1 MSYYPPPPSNYPY
14 HDYPYNWPPFPP
26 FLPIHGFSM
35 DQGFQGFPPPPTFPP
50 MNSFPGFPG
59 HQTSEFVPQNS
70 GFSNPE
76 TLQITRFVPRH
87 PGFQILQNPET
98 AVQNSEIQ
106 EQEVVPQNPPNPDVL
121 QEDVQDNL
129 KFPKSEILEIPEDVT
144 YQECQNCKDLK
155 SEIQEIKE
163 ISEQNLDNVRNAL
176 FEEANASKEKDTV
189 IQNLVEERDHLQLQL
204 QTVEKEINE
213 KFSSQQTVIENLE
226 EKLLERIR
234 VRGKKSKSSGSS
246 DSEKLKIEIKNV
258 NAGLRRQSD
267 LLQVSRKENLELKK
281 KLNEKN
287 AAVQRLEERLNSVK
301 EELQEQSDRNKSLE
315 KYMNSQV
322 PSEDREKI
330 AELEARNS
338 ELVKE
343 LEAMKR
349 IVDDEAPPAKV
360 RKLRN

>member
-59 HQTSEFVPQNS
+59 HQTSEF
-70 GFSNPE
+70 
-76 TLQITRFVPRH
+76 
-87 PGFQILQNPET
+87 
-98 AVQNSEIQ
+98 
-106 EQEVVPQNPPNPDVL
+106 
-121 QEDVQDNL
+121 
-129 KFPKSEILEIPEDVT
+129 
-144 YQECQNCKDLK
+144 
-155 SEIQEIKE
+155 E

-234 VRGKKSKSSGSS
+234 VRGKKSKFSGSS

-349 IVDDEAPPAKV
+349 IADDEAPPAKV

>member
-14 HDYPYNWPPFPP
+14 PEFPYNWPPYPP
-26 FLPIHGFSM
+26 LPPIHGFPM
-35 DQGFQGFPPPPTFPP
+35 DQGFQGFPPPFPP
-50 MNSFPGFPG
+50 MNSFPGFP
-59 HQTSEFVPQNS
+59 QIPEFVPQNP

-76 TLQITRFVPRH
+76 ALQITRYVPRH
-87 PGFQILQNPET
+87 PGFQFLQNPE
-98 AVQNSEIQ
+98 VLQK
-106 EQEVVPQNPPNPDVL
+106 QEVVPQNPPNPEIL
-121 QEDVQDNL
+121 PEDVQENL

-144 YQECQNCKDLK
+144 PQECQKCKDLK
-155 SEIQEIKE
+155 SEIQEMKE
-163 ISEQNLDNVRNAL
+163 ISAQNLDNVRNAL

-189 IQNLVEERDHLQLQL
+189 IQNLLEKRDSLQFQL
-204 QTVEKEINE
+204 QTAEKDIND
-213 KFSSQQTVIENLE
+213 KISSQQTVIDNLE

-234 VRGKKSKSSGSS
+234 GRGKKRKDSGSF

-267 LLQVSRKENLELKK
+267 LLQVSKKENLELKR
-281 KLNEKN
+281 KLDERN

-322 PSEDREKI
+322 PSEDSTKI
-330 AELEARNS
+330 AELEAKNS
-338 ELVKE
+338 ELLKE
-343 LEAMKR
+343 LEAEKEKNR
-349 IVDDEAPPAKV
+349 IADEAPPTKV